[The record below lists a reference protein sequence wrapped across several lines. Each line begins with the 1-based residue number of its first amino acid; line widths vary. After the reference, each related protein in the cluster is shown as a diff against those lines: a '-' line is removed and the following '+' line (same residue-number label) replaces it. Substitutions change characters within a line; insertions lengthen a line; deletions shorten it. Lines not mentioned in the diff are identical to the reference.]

1 LLAIGIHFIQ
11 DSEEPNMRAQAV
23 EASRN
28 TLLAVVRL
36 LVMADM
42 VIGKLELIK
51 LFI

>member
-1 LLAIGIHFIQ
+1 LAIGIHFIQ
-11 DSEEPNMRAQAV
+11 DPEEANLRAQAV

-42 VIGKLELIK
+42 VMKL
-51 LFI
+51 